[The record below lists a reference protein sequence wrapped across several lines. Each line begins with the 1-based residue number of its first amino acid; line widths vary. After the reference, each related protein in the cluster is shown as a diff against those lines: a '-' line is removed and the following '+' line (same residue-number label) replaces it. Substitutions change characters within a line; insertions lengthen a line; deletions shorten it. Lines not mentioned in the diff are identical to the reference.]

1 MKPYPAK
8 IKEILSEVE
17 EKYKYN
23 EQNDSNEFIT
33 IFLNQLLKD
42 LKEIGE
48 YKGGKIPDNELEKKA
63 FLKLEN
69 RFFLQNKSFLL
80 NLFYGRLKREYICE
94 NGHTCLVK
102 FNNYNTLILPQPE
115 KSNNIIDLLK
125 LYQQNKKIEDKI
137 LCNIYKSELNIQ
149 LKHLFMIFQNIL
161 YYICL
166 DYQKIID
173 AKDFTD
179 NNTDRERDIILLN
192 VKKDNWYHISDSS
205 SLDEK
210 GEPFWRGSKIM
221 PHPINFNVKDDLS
234 IKFIFYLI
242 KIINRIL
249 RINLNIKQDEII
261 NRSYNIYEKIIS
273 KEYNLLTEKEQI
285 DTIEK
290 NKLKIKELIKE
301 SKLKDMNFNPEKFE
315 KDNDDLFHVDFT
327 FCFSNLRA
335 RNYNIEECDKEK
347 VRKIAGNII
356 PAIVST
362 TACIAGFVA
371 LQIYSVIVSN
381 DINLMRNMG
390 LDLGNSW
397 YSRIN
402 NDYNLIDIPFT
413 FSIWDSI
420 SIKGNLIAKDFIDIF
435 KKEYN
440 IDIDYINANNECLLD
455 MIENENDED
464 INKTIEELF
473 L

>member
-1 MKPYPAK
+1 MVIYPHK
-8 IKEILSEVE
+8 TTC
-17 EKYKYN
+17 Y
-23 EQNDSNEFIT
+23 D
-33 IFLNQLLKD
+33 
-42 LKEIGE
+42 
-48 YKGGKIPDNELEKKA
+48 ELEKVVTKDIPMCTLKN
-63 FLKLEN
+63 FPYLIEHCIEFSKIYFSELFEKNIDDLNSCIKNPDIFFKKLEKTYTEKN
-69 RFFLQNKSFLL
+69 DIIERLDELGKLL
-80 NLFYGRLKREYICE
+80 NSY
-94 NGHTCLVK
+94 
-102 FNNYNTLILPQPE
+102 NN
-115 KSNNIIDLLK
+115 KNIINLMEYSLEK
-125 LYQQNKKIEDKI
+125 
-137 LCNIYKSELNIQ
+137 
-149 LKHLFMIFQNIL
+149 
-161 YYICL
+161 YYIFFNKNIVDL
-166 DYQKIID
+166 ITKIPS
-173 AKDFTD
+173 
-179 NNTDRERDIILLN
+179 
-192 VKKDNWYHISDSS
+192 Y

-381 DINLMRNMG
+381 DINLMRNIG

-397 YSRIN
+397 NSIGRPEEVKIYESTSRIN
-402 NDYNLIDIPFT
+402 NNYNLIDIPFT

-455 MIENENDED
+455 MIENENNED

-473 L
+473 LNCFKIKSIDKNYLKLIVLGTKNNTNVKIPIIKYILK

>member
-1 MKPYPAK
+1 VKPYPAK

-137 LCNIYKSELNIQ
+137 LCNICKSELKYSI
-149 LKHLFMIFQNIL
+149 KTSIYDIPKYFIL
-161 YYICL
+161 CLEKEIIYSSPCL

-179 NNTDRERDIILLN
+179 NNTNKYSLFSLIIYYGDRERGHYTAKC
-192 VKKDNWYHISDSS
+192 KK
-205 SLDEK
+205 
-210 GEPFWRGSKIM
+210 R
-221 PHPINFNVKDDLS
+221 
-234 IKFIFYLI
+234 
-242 KIINRIL
+242 
-249 RINLNIKQDEII
+249 
-261 NRSYNIYEKIIS
+261 
-273 KEYNLLTEKEQI
+273 
-285 DTIEK
+285 
-290 NKLKIKELIKE
+290 
-301 SKLKDMNFNPEKFE
+301 
-315 KDNDDLFHVDFT
+315 
-327 FCFSNLRA
+327 
-335 RNYNIEECDKEK
+335 
-347 VRKIAGNII
+347 
-356 PAIVST
+356 
-362 TACIAGFVA
+362 
-371 LQIYSVIVSN
+371 
-381 DINLMRNMG
+381 
-390 LDLGNSW
+390 
-397 YSRIN
+397 
-402 NDYNLIDIPFT
+402 
-413 FSIWDSI
+413 
-420 SIKGNLIAKDFIDIF
+420 
-435 KKEYN
+435 
-440 IDIDYINANNECLLD
+440 
-455 MIENENDED
+455 
-464 INKTIEELF
+464 
-473 L
+473 

>member
-1 MKPYPAK
+1 VKPYPAK

-205 SLDEK
+205 YK
-210 GEPFWRGSKIM
+210 KIEPNE
-221 PHPINFNVKDDLS
+221 INDINA
-234 IKFIFYLI
+234 
-242 KIINRIL
+242 IIL
-249 RINLNIKQDEII
+249 F
-261 NRSYNIYEKIIS
+261 YEKI
-273 KEYNLLTEKEQI
+273 
-285 DTIEK
+285 
-290 NKLKIKELIKE
+290 
-301 SKLKDMNFNPEKFE
+301 
-315 KDNDDLFHVDFT
+315 
-327 FCFSNLRA
+327 
-335 RNYNIEECDKEK
+335 
-347 VRKIAGNII
+347 
-356 PAIVST
+356 
-362 TACIAGFVA
+362 
-371 LQIYSVIVSN
+371 
-381 DINLMRNMG
+381 
-390 LDLGNSW
+390 
-397 YSRIN
+397 
-402 NDYNLIDIPFT
+402 
-413 FSIWDSI
+413 
-420 SIKGNLIAKDFIDIF
+420 
-435 KKEYN
+435 
-440 IDIDYINANNECLLD
+440 
-455 MIENENDED
+455 
-464 INKTIEELF
+464 
-473 L
+473 